1 MTAGYGSSYNS
12 GAYERQKNQVEY
24 DYGNQVATNA
34 YGRFLGQQRGSRQ
47 LGDMTQNFQR
57 SYPGYRAQF
66 GQRGMAG
73 PGIRSGVQHQAMSNY
88 LGDYAQQYGRAQ
100 QDITQE
106 QQQFDL
112 NDQRFGAFRQQAL
125 NDIEAEKAAQIANDA
140 QAIEYLRQLVGGI

>member
-1 MTAGYGSSYNS
+1 MATFSPYNAGQ
-12 GAYERQKNQVEY
+12 YERQKNQVEY
-24 DYGNQVATNA
+24 DYGNQAATNA

-66 GQRGMAG
+66 GRRGIAG
-73 PGIRSGVQHQAMSNY
+73 PGVRSGVQRQAMSNY

-112 NDQRFGAFRQQAL
+112 NDQRLGAFRQQSLA
-125 NDIEAEKAAQIANDA
+125 DIEAAKAQAIANDA
-140 QAIEYLRQLVGGI
+140 QALEYLRNLVGGI